1 MALPARS
8 GSLLPATP
16 PMAAAARRAVA
27 SRTWSVPEAPESELA
42 VRRLPAPG
50 SAGAEP
56 RGVVEPA
63 EELGLEP
70 RVPEWAAV
78 AGPPSPAVQVPVE
91 ALSQP
96 ASAAPARER
105 ASRAQ
110 PAWVEEQAACS
121 PWEREPPMR
130 SALARAGV
138 RRGAWLDR
146 HGVPSPLASPARC
159 QRSAARLV

>member
-27 SRTWSVPEAPESELA
+27 SRTWSVPEAPEELA
-42 VRRLPAPG
+42 VRRLPPPG

-78 AGPPSPAVQVPVE
+78 AGPPSPAVQVPAE

-96 ASAAPARER
+96 ASAAPARAQ

-110 PAWVEEQAACS
+110 RAWVEGQAACS

-138 RRGAWLDR
+138 RRVAWLDR
-146 HGVPSPLASPARC
+146 QGVPSPLASPARC